1 MTALMADV
9 LFTGS
14 TADAYR
20 GADRRGMVARLA
32 TPATSR
38 LAVWMVVAVIAL
50 PLVGVGVLSLASRLP
65 VGAVS
70 TGASDTALVAF
81 LATALVLLLRW
92 RLVGEA
98 ASAPLAALAF
108 LAGVFVVSTAHVAG
122 PVAGYAIA
130 LQTTS
135 VVVMVGVCIGAL
147 VLPEISAG
155 LRPTM
160 IVGWAMGGALAL
172 AIPLAFAPVALG
184 LLRGS
189 GGIDVVSA
197 VEAVASA
204 LVAVALLG
212 RGMRGRN
219 LLFAGAGAALLSIA
233 ADCAVLAAGPLAL
246 TGPWTALPS
255 FLLLLGATVLLMVAG
270 TDLRS
275 VLSAVVLHDMRGR
288 RRWVA
293 AESELSQV
301 RSAYRGQRHDVAS
314 MLSAV
319 DGTLLVLAQQSDSL
333 PPERS
338 TQLIGAVRGQIQRLM
353 TLLAEDRGSA
363 RTYDLSELLAGIVAV
378 HASRFQTLLST
389 AEPALEVHGHPDR
402 VMRIVNNLLV
412 NAALYA
418 PAASVSLT
426 ARRAPRPSDG
436 EMAAE
441 LIIADDGPGLTDAEL
456 AHAFE
461 PGWRGGHAARVAGS
475 GLGLSQCCELAE
487 AEGGEIALQPTHPS
501 GAPGG
506 RGLTVRIRIP
516 LHPAAPAA
524 PRSSILQIPAG
535 QGAAIPDVV
544 VLDQGHR
551 RGQRAGA
558 VTLI

>member
-1 MTALMADV
+1 MTLRGGSGSDEPMTALRADV

-20 GADRRGMVARLA
+20 GADRRGIVARLA
-32 TPATSR
+32 SPATSR
-38 LAVWMVVAVIAL
+38 LAVWMVAAVIAV
-50 PLVGVGVLSLASRLP
+50 PLAGIGVLSLASRLP
-65 VGAVS
+65 AGAVS

-98 ASAPLAALAF
+98 ANAPLAALAL
-108 LAGVFVVSTAHVAG
+108 LAGVFVVSAAHVAG
-122 PVAGYAIA
+122 PVPGYAAA

-135 VVVMVGVCIGAL
+135 VVVMIGVCIGAL
-147 VLPEISAG
+147 ALPEISAG

-160 IVGWAMGGALAL
+160 IVGSAVGGALAL

-197 VEAVASA
+197 VEAVACA
-204 LVAVALLG
+204 LVAVALLE
-212 RGMRGRN
+212 RGMRDRN

-233 ADCAVLAAGPLAL
+233 ADCAILAGGPLAL

-255 FLLLLGATVLLMVAG
+255 FFLLVGAAVLLMAAG

-275 VLSAVVLHDMRGR
+275 ALNAVVLHDMRGR

-293 AESELSQV
+293 AESELDQV
-301 RSAYRGQRHDVAS
+301 RSAYRGQSHDVTS

-319 DGTLLVLAQQSDSL
+319 DGTLFVLAQQSESL
-333 PPERS
+333 PPEKS

-353 TLLAEDRGSA
+353 TLLAEDRDSA

-378 HASRFQTLLST
+378 HASRFQTLRST
-389 AEPALEVHGHPDR
+389 AEPTLEVYGHPDR

-426 ARRAPRPSDG
+426 ARHVPHSSDG

-456 AHAFE
+456 AHVFE
-461 PGWRGGHAARVAGS
+461 PGWRGGDAGRVAGS

-487 AEGGEIALQPTHPS
+487 AEGGEIALEPTHPS
-501 GAPGG
+501 GAPGA
-506 RGLTVRIRIP
+506 RGLTARICIP
-516 LHPAAPAA
+516 VHRAAPSA
-524 PRSSILQIPAG
+524 PRSSILQIPVG
-535 QGAAIPDVV
+535 
-544 VLDQGHR
+544 
-551 RGQRAGA
+551 
-558 VTLI
+558 